1 MVLFDLADASWFPLL
16 MVIGVGAVM
25 FLLYLSMRHEI
36 GKIRLPRRGDIQS
49 APQSPDDP
57 TDP

>member
-16 MVIGVGAVM
+16 MVVFIGGVM

-36 GKIRLPRRGDIQS
+36 GKIRLPRRGEAQ
-49 APQSPDDP
+49 PPESPAEQ
-57 TDP
+57 

>member
-16 MVIGVGAVM
+16 MVAFIGGVM

-36 GKIRLPRRGDIQS
+36 GKIRLPRRGDAQP
-49 APQSPDDP
+49 AAQSPDDP
-57 TDP
+57 AEQ

>member
-1 MVLFDLADASWFPLL
+1 MDASWFPLL
-16 MVIGVGAVM
+16 MVAFIGGVM

-36 GKIRLPRRGDIQS
+36 GKIRLPRRGEVQS

-57 TDP
+57 AER